1 MTIVIL
7 VFLLP
12 EHKKNWYFFFILS
25 GQSLYDIE
33 MATGT
38 RLMIESGAAS
48 AREYTAPDQYFY
60 NLLESFESR
69 MATYRRLIEDT
80 EGYIVGAQQGSTVT
94 PKGIKDILFIF
105 ILNLHRVMQCNFS
118 LFYLGLYTYCLPIG
132 KKFLVFFIL

>member
-7 VFLLP
+7 VFLFP
-12 EHKKNWYFFFILS
+12 EHKKNWYCFIVVS

-94 PKGIKDILFIF
+94 PKGIRDILFIF
-105 ILNLHRVMQCNFS
+105 ILQFFNFS
-118 LFYLGLYTYCLPIG
+118 A
-132 KKFLVFFIL
+132 

>member
-1 MTIVIL
+1 
-7 VFLLP
+7 
-12 EHKKNWYFFFILS
+12 
-25 GQSLYDIE
+25 

>member
-12 EHKKNWYFFFILS
+12 EHKKKLVFFFILS

-60 NLLESFESR
+60 SLLESFESR

-94 PKGIKDILFIF
+94 PKGIEDILFIF
-105 ILNLHRVMQCNFS
+105 ILQLLNFS
-118 LFYLGLYTYCLPIG
+118 A
-132 KKFLVFFIL
+132 